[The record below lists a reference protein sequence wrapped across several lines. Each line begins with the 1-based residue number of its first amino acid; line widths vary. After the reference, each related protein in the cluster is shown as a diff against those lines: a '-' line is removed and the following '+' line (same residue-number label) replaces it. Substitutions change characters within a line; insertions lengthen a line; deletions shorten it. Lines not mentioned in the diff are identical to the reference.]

1 MKVLIVDD
9 NAIIRL
15 GLRQI
20 LERIEEVC
28 EVAEAGDG
36 RESLETAEAFRPDV
50 VLLDV
55 HMPVM
60 GGMEALPVLAKQASV
75 VMLTNDSDQET
86 ISRALA
92 LGARGY
98 LVHGALGVEQVRG
111 ALATCRAGGLVL
123 GPEAANAVTMRQ
135 SGGQEPA
142 NPLREALTAREA
154 EVLDAV
160 AQGMSN
166 SEIAAAQFL
175 SPRTV
180 KNYLNSAYS
189 KLGVHNRAEAVVAWR
204 EASAPLASGRY

>member
-20 LERIEEVC
+20 LERIEEVS

-36 RESLETAEAFRPDV
+36 RESLEVAEVMRPDV

-55 HMPVM
+55 HMPIMSGV
-60 GGMEALPVLAKQASV
+60 EALPALAKETSV

-86 ISRALA
+86 IHQALA

-98 LVHGALGVEQVRG
+98 LVHGALGAEQVRG

-123 GPEAANAVTMRQ
+123 GPEAAKAVTMRQ
-135 SGGQEPA
+135 AARGKPA
-142 NPLREALTAREA
+142 NPLREALSAREA
-154 EVLDAV
+154 EVLDAA

-166 SEIAAAQFL
+166 PEIAAAQFL

-204 EASAPLASGRY
+204 EAAAPLSSGRY